1 MCLAAATP
9 WTQDPACS
17 VTASRVIRTRLG
29 RAEPQLPVAQR
40 REENSGPKQPEGPE
54 EGQAI
59 TQRFPPRKSS
69 FLSTGPEGKQ
79 GAPPLQRSPARG
91 LSQEGVGGSPL
102 IVSSCP
108 RGTCS

>member
-54 EGQAI
+54 EGEAI

-79 GAPPLQRSPARG
+79 GAPP
-91 LSQEGVGGSPL
+91 
-102 IVSSCP
+102 SSGAQP
-108 RGTCS
+108 GD